1 MRWDADTA
9 YGRAPCGLLTA
20 TAGGKVL
27 HANHTF
33 YSWLGLS
40 ASEVVGVRRF
50 QDFLTIGGEI
60 FMQTHVMPL
69 LEMQRSVAEVKLDLR
84 SSDGRVLPMLVNV
97 SRVSEGE
104 QELDE
109 FAVMIVGDRHKY
121 ERELVHARQR
131 LEESLKAKDAAELAL
146 RSADRRKD
154 EFLATLAH
162 ELRNPLGAMRS
173 AIDVLRRPELTA
185 CDMSRPLEVLAGQL
199 AQASRLTDDLLD
211 ASRIAEGKLEIKKV
225 PVEIGA
231 ILQEV
236 AESTRARHFATGAT
250 HELET
255 TMPTETIYVFADP
268 VRLAQVVQNLLNNA
282 LRYTPTGGKIW
293 LSAIRDGDSALVTVR
308 DNGVGIPPE
317 DLPTIFQMF
326 AQAPSGRGRLM
337 GGLGVGLA
345 LVQALVEMHQGQV
358 TVESQG
364 PGYGSTFEVRL
375 PALQDE
381 HTPPP
386 LPTPDVAPSA
396 WTQRRVLVVD
406 DNEGAASSLMML
418 LELEGHFVRTENT
431 GLGALRAV
439 EEFAPEAVILDLGL
453 PDVHGSEVA
462 RRIRNDRGSNIAL
475 IALTGWAPDAND
487 VDTQSPFNAYFIKP
501 IDLDRLLSA
510 LERISTL

>member
-1 MRWDADTA
+1 
-9 YGRAPCGLLTA
+9 
-20 TAGGKVL
+20 
-27 HANHTF
+27 
-33 YSWLGLS
+33 
-40 ASEVVGVRRF
+40 
-50 QDFLTIGGEI
+50 
-60 FMQTHVMPL
+60 
-69 LEMQRSVAEVKLDLR
+69 
-84 SSDGRVLPMLVNV
+84 
-97 SRVSEGE
+97 
-104 QELDE
+104 
-109 FAVMIVGDRHKY
+109 
-121 ERELVHARQR
+121 
-131 LEESLKAKDAAELAL
+131 
-146 RSADRRKD
+146 
-154 EFLATLAH
+154 
-162 ELRNPLGAMRS
+162 MRS